1 MKTVQILIKGKV
13 QGVFFRAGAKEM
25 ADKLNLK
32 GWVKNTAEGDV
43 EIVAS
48 GKENDIYKFIEWC
61 KRGSRRA
68 VVTEIIVTQKEAVSF
83 NEFSVRR

>member
-25 ADKLNLK
+25 ADKLNVK

-43 EIVAS
+43 EIVGS
-48 GKENDIYKFIEWC
+48 GEENDIYKFIEWC
-61 KRGSRRA
+61 KRGPRRA

>member
-13 QGVFFRAGAKEM
+13 QGVFFRTGAKEM
-25 ADKLNLK
+25 ADKLNVK

-48 GKENDIYKFIEWC
+48 GEENDIYKFIEWC
-61 KRGSRRA
+61 KRGPRRA